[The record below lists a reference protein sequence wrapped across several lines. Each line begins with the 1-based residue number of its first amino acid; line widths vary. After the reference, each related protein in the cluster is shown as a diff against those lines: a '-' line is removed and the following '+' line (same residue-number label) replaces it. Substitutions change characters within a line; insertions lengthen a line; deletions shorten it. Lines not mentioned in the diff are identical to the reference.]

1 MTFGARL
8 KELRQA
14 AGLTQ
19 EALARNTGIS
29 TSTVAKIEHRDI
41 DPAWSTVVR
50 LAKGLGVNVAAFVED
65 NGDAAAEA
73 KPAKRKR
80 GK

>member
-8 KELRQA
+8 KELRLA

-19 EALARNTGIS
+19 EALARSTGIS
-29 TSTVAKIEHRDI
+29 TSTVAKIEHRGI

-50 LAKGLGVNVAAFVED
+50 LAKGLGVSLDALAID
-65 NGDAAAEA
+65 NGIAAAVA